1 MTGTIHSVAA
11 IALYRWGHIEVSR
24 RIVFSVLARKIA
36 SFASST
42 AWLRN
47 ASFHLEARKH
57 LSLAIL
63 SILWSILVRIDW
75 SHILSYVGVEV
86 GGQRPKL
93 IFTILTLVHSYLGH
107 VRPSR

>member
-24 RIVFSVLARKIA
+24 RIVFSILARKIA

-47 ASFHLEARKH
+47 ASFHLEACKH
-57 LSLAIL
+57 LSLA
-63 SILWSILVRIDW
+63 ILWSILVRIDW
-75 SHILSYVGVEV
+75 SHILSYIGVEV
-86 GGQRPKL
+86 GSQRP
-93 IFTILTLVHSYLGH
+93 
-107 VRPSR
+107 